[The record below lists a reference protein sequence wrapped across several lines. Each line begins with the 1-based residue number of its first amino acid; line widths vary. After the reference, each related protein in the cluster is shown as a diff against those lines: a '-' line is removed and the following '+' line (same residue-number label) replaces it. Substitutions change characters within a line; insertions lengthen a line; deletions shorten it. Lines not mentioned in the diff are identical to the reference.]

1 MALIGDLEKGLKKAG
16 ANPSGRRL
24 VIVVGSLQSTY
35 VLMESEMFIHFQF
48 FSCRDLKNDI

>member
-48 FSCRDLKNDI
+48 FSCRDLKNYI